1 MMEVESRN
9 MITVARQIARRAVGK
24 FAQRFLRS
32 SSGIAAVEFAL
43 VVPIML
49 CMFIGTVEL
58 SQAITVDR
66 RVTQVASSTADL
78 VARQRTIN
86 VTTLN
91 GYMQII
97 DQLMAPY
104 SATPMKLTV
113 SNVYNTTAQPTVN
126 RVCWLYHRNNTSSQG
141 ANTGITKGGN
151 YLSATSGTLPTGVLD
166 ATGGTSVVVVEVSY
180 LYQPVLLFSSTPTEV
195 RGAQIS
201 SYIGTAGITMR
212 ETFYLKPRLSAS
224 VQFDTD
230 PACV

>member
-1 MMEVESRN
+1 
-9 MITVARQIARRAVGK
+9 MITVARHVAGRVLGTVSK
-24 FAQRFLRS
+24 RFLRS
-32 SSGIAAVEFAL
+32 TSGIAAVEFAL

-78 VARQRTIN
+78 VARQRTVN

-97 DQLMAPY
+97 DQLMSPY
-104 SATPMKLTV
+104 SATPLKLTI
-113 SNVYNTTAQPTVN
+113 SNVYSTTAQPTI
-126 RVCWLYHRNNTSSQG
+126 RKVCWLYHRNNTSAQG
-141 ANTGITKGGN
+141 ANTAISKGGN
-151 YLSATSGTLPTGVLD
+151 YTSATGGTLPTGVID
-166 ATGGTSVVVVEVSY
+166 SAGGTSVVVVEVSY
-180 LYQPVLLFSSTPTEV
+180 LYQPVLFFSSSTIEV
-195 RGAQIS
+195 RGAQLS
-201 SYIGTAGITMR
+201 SYIGAAGITMR